1 MRKLTTVIALTT
13 AAVALAAGTAGTA
26 AAAPATPLPAQHLA
40 LRSWTLLNEY
50 GPGPNPGERLTA
62 QVSART
68 VDGHPRGH
76 AVVQHVFETSGTTR
90 AEFDVDCL
98 TVDGNGA
105 ITVTGPISQ
114 IVITPL
120 GGEPYLFEEGRHPEA
135 GLTFYPT
142 DEQGE
147 RRVGWMRTSPTMHS
161 EVVKCG
167 AVPASFW
174 VIDGGTFLRR

>member
-1 MRKLTTVIALTT
+1 MRKLTTAIALTT

-26 AAAPATPLPAQHLA
+26 TAAPASASAEHLS
-40 LRSWTLLNEY
+40 LYSWTLLNEH

-68 VDGHPRGH
+68 VGGHPRGH
-76 AVVQHVFETSGTTR
+76 VVVQHVFEKSGTTR

-114 IVITPL
+114 TVVTPL
-120 GGEPYLFEEGRHPEA
+120 GGEPYLYQEGQHPEA

-142 DEQGE
+142 DEQHQ
-147 RRVGWMRTSPTMHS
+147 RRVGWNHTNPQMHT

-167 AVPASFW
+167 PVPAGLW
-174 VIDGGTFLRR
+174 VIAGGTFLRR